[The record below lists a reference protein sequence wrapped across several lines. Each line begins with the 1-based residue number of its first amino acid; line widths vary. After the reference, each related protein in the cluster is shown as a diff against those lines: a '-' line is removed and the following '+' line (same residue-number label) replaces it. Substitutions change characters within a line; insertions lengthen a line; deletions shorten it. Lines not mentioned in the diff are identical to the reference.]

1 MKDWAIRLLSLAL
14 ALLVVAG
21 GLWWA
26 SRSLVSAPPS
36 MTPGAPA
43 GGAAQ
48 DGTVKPG
55 TPLAM
60 PAPGQARSPTGLYR
74 CETAQGTEY
83 RNTPC
88 PAGRQAAVDVVIP
101 QGYDSRPVYNPAFA
115 RSGLDRPAQ
124 RTTEPSAAPQ
134 ARFGVPAPTLNRSC
148 AEIDAEIAHVNAQ
161 ARTGGSAGDMDYW
174 RDRWHKLNAEKSAA
188 GCR

>member
-1 MKDWAIRLLSLAL
+1 MRDWAIRLLSLAL
-14 ALLVVAG
+14 ALGVVGG

-26 SRSLVSAPPS
+26 SRSLVSAPPGV
-36 MTPGAPA
+36 TPGAPA
-43 GGAAQ
+43 GSAPQ
-48 DGTVKPG
+48 SGTATPG
-55 TPLAM
+55 TPLAV
-60 PAPGQARSPTGLYR
+60 PGKAPSPTGLYR

-88 PAGRQAAVDVVIP
+88 PAGKQAPVDVVIP
-101 QGYDSRPVYNPAFA
+101 QGYDNRPVYAPAFA
-115 RSGLDRPAQ
+115 RSGLDRPAL

-161 ARTGGSAGDMDYW
+161 ARTGGSASAMDSW